1 MDIDEKIG
9 QFWDAHDFTDFD
21 NPAAPDVEFETTF
34 AVPIEA
40 ELFAAL
46 ERYAHQRGAQV
57 GQREFGFIC
66 AFCLQHLGCS
76 RKGTEARRYLHRL

>member
-1 MDIDEKIG
+1 MNANRLSSLSQADTDEKIG

-21 NPAAPDVEFETTF
+21 DPAAPDVEFEIAF

-46 ERYAHQRGAQV
+46 EKYAHQRGVQV
-57 GQREFGFIC
+57 GQSVATAKAC
-66 AFCLQHLGCS
+66 
-76 RKGTEARRYLHRL
+76 

>member
-1 MDIDEKIG
+1 MNANRLSNLSQADTDENIG

-21 NPAAPDVEFETTF
+21 NPAAPDVEFETAF

-57 GQREFGFIC
+57 GQSVATAKAC
-66 AFCLQHLGCS
+66 
-76 RKGTEARRYLHRL
+76 

>member
-1 MDIDEKIG
+1 MNANRLSSLSQADTDENIG

-21 NPAAPDVEFETTF
+21 NPAAPDVEFETAF

-57 GQREFGFIC
+57 GQSVATAKAC
-66 AFCLQHLGCS
+66 
-76 RKGTEARRYLHRL
+76 